1 MNILNKN
8 YKFKDDLEAFLSAK
22 DKNKAIETLYN
33 ALEDRFKEMQSDMQG
48 QTDYGSINNNYMNS
62 QAREYYE
69 VLARNLRAKQ
79 LTKPGDVPMPESEV
93 NKVLDNMQLE
103 SKILSG
109 INVVSNTYLTKVIT
123 NGKAVQKGTWGDLTE
138 AVIKEMLGA
147 FKVVELEESKVSCFG
162 EVSTDMLD
170 AGVEYLATAMNNTLV
185 EGLVTAIEEA
195 IVSGTGKKMPVGL
208 DRDLAGTVTDGVY
221 PQKTAIAVTD
231 FKPATYAELVK
242 RISKDSNGRSK
253 KINKVQLIVNGNTY
267 LTKILPATTMINP
280 LTNMGYSTNVFPFPT
295 DVMVSEAVADN
306 EAIMCLLGE
315 YIGTIGKQIQ
325 VVYSDDFKFLND
337 IRCFKG
343 KAFMTGRPV
352 DNTAAIRLDI
362 SGLEALVP
370 NVTVDGIVKTK
381 EQQA

>member
-48 QTDYGSINNNYMNS
+48 QTDYGSINNNYMSS

-69 VLARNLRAKQ
+69 ELAHNLRAKQ

-103 SKILSG
+103 SKVLNG
-109 INVVSNTYLTKVIT
+109 INVVSNTFITKVIT

-138 AVIKEMLGA
+138 AVVKEMLGA
-147 FKVVELEESKVSCFG
+147 FKVVELEETKVSCFG

-195 IVSGTGKKMPVGL
+195 IVSGTGKKMPIGL
-208 DRDLAGTVTDGVY
+208 DRDLTGTVTDGVY

-231 FKPATYAELVK
+231 FKPVTYAGLVK

-253 KINKVQLIVNGNTY
+253 KIDKVQLIVNSDTY
-267 LTKILPATTMINP
+267 LTKILPATTIINP
-280 LTNMGYSTNVFPFPT
+280 LVNMGYSTNVFPFPT
-295 DVMVSEAVADN
+295 DVIVSEAVADN

-315 YIGTIGKQIQ
+315 YIATIGKQIQ

>member
-1 MNILNKN
+1 MILGSKKNKYAEALQRALKNGTEEEQQQAWNDFANSIVDSIVLESQQTNKSKN
-8 YKFKDDLEAFLSAK
+8 YMTSK
-22 DKNKAIETLYN
+22 T
-33 ALEDRFKEMQSDMQG
+33 RQ
-48 QTDYGSINNNYMNS
+48 
-62 QAREYYE
+62 YYE
-69 VLARNLRAKQ
+69 GLADRLRAKQ

-93 NKVLDNMQLE
+93 NKVLDNMQIE

-109 INVVSNTYLTKVIT
+109 INIVSNTYLTKVIT

-138 AVIKEMLGA
+138 AVVKEMLGA

-170 AGVEYLATAMNNTLV
+170 AGVEYLATAMHNTLV

-195 IVSGTGKKMPVGL
+195 IVSGTGKKMPIGL
-208 DRDLAGTVTDGVY
+208 DRDLNGSVVDGVY
-221 PQKTAIAVTD
+221 PQKTAVVVTD
-231 FKPATYAELVK
+231 FKPVTYAGLVQK
-242 RISKDSNGRSK
+242 ISKDANGRSK
-253 KINKVQLIVNGNTY
+253 KFDKVQLIVNSNTY

-280 LTNMGYSTNVFPFPT
+280 LVNMGYSTNVFPFPT

-306 EAIMCLLGE
+306 EALMCLLGE
-315 YIGTIGKQIQ
+315 YIGTVGKQIQ
-325 VVYSDDFKFLND
+325 VTYSDDFKFLQD

-343 KAFMTGRPV
+343 KAFMTGKPV

-381 EQQA
+381 EQA

>member
-48 QTDYGSINNNYMNS
+48 QTDYGSINNNYMSS

-69 VLARNLRAKQ
+69 GLARNLRAKQ

-103 SKILSG
+103 SKILNG

-138 AVIKEMLGA
+138 AVVKEMLGA
-147 FKVVELEESKVSCFG
+147 FKVVELEETKVSCFG

-195 IVSGTGKKMPVGL
+195 IVSGTGKKMPIGL

-231 FKPATYAELVK
+231 FKPVTYAGLVK

-253 KINKVQLIVNGNTY
+253 KIDKVQLIVNSDTY
-267 LTKILPATTMINP
+267 LTKILPATTIINP
-280 LTNMGYSTNVFPFPT
+280 LVNIGYSTNVFPFPT
-295 DVMVSEAVADN
+295 DVIVSEAVADN

-315 YIGTIGKQIQ
+315 YIATIGKQIQ

>member
-48 QTDYGSINNNYMNS
+48 QTDYGSINNNYMSS
-62 QAREYYE
+62 QARKYYE
-69 VLARNLRAKQ
+69 ELAHNLRAKQ

-138 AVIKEMLGA
+138 AVVKEMLGA
-147 FKVVELEESKVSCFG
+147 FKVVELEEAKVSCFG

-170 AGVEYLATAMNNTLV
+170 AGVEYLAAAMNNTLV

-195 IVSGTGKKMPVGL
+195 VITGTGKKMPVGL

-231 FKPATYAELVK
+231 FKPATYAGLVK

-280 LTNMGYSTNVFPFPT
+280 LVNMGYSTNVFPFPT

-306 EAIMCLLGE
+306 EAIMCLLDE
-315 YIGTIGKQIQ
+315 YIATVGKQIQ

-362 SGLEALVP
+362 SRLEALVP

>member
-48 QTDYGSINNNYMNS
+48 QTDYGSINNNYMSS

-69 VLARNLRAKQ
+69 GLARNLRAKQ

-195 IVSGTGKKMPVGL
+195 IVSGTGKKMPIGL
-208 DRDLAGTVTDGVY
+208 DRDLNGSVVDGVY
-221 PQKTAIAVTD
+221 PQKTAIVVTD
-231 FKPATYAELVK
+231 FKPVTYAGLVQK
-242 RISKDSNGRSK
+242 ISKDANGRSK
-253 KINKVQLIVNGNTY
+253 KFDKVQLIVNSNTY

-280 LTNMGYSTNVFPFPT
+280 LVNMGYSTNVFPFPT

-315 YIGTIGKQIQ
+315 YVGTVGKQIQ

-337 IRCFKG
+337 VRCFKG

>member
-48 QTDYGSINNNYMNS
+48 QTDYGSINNNYMSS

-69 VLARNLRAKQ
+69 ELAHNLRAKQ

-93 NKVLDNMQLE
+93 KKVLDNMQLE

-138 AVIKEMLGA
+138 AVVKEMLGA

-195 IVSGTGKKMPVGL
+195 IVSGTGKKMPIGL

-231 FKPATYAELVK
+231 FKPVTYAGLVK

-280 LTNMGYSTNVFPFPT
+280 LVNMGYSTNVFPFPT

-315 YIGTIGKQIQ
+315 YIGVIGKQIQ

>member
-1 MNILNKN
+1 MALLGKNKLKTN
-8 YKFKDDLEAFLSAK
+8 QFKQDLEKFLMTENRDEAV
-22 DKNKAIETLYN
+22 ETLYN
-33 ALEDRFKEMQSDMQG
+33 ALENRFFEMEYEEPTASK
-48 QTDYGSINNNYMNS
+48 NYMSS

-69 VLARNLRAKQ
+69 GLARNLRAKQ

-138 AVIKEMLGA
+138 AVVKEMLGA
-147 FKVVELEESKVSCFG
+147 FKVVELVESKVSCFG

-170 AGVEYLATAMNNTLV
+170 AGVEHLATAMNNTLV

-195 IVSGTGKKMPVGL
+195 IVSGTGKKMPIGL
-208 DRDLAGTVTDGVY
+208 DRDLTGTVTDGVY
-221 PQKTAIAVTD
+221 PQKEAIPVTD
-231 FKPATYAELVK
+231 FKPVTYAGLVK
-242 RISKDSNGRSK
+242 RISKDANGRSK
-253 KINKVQLIVNGNTY
+253 KFDKVQLIVNSNTY

-280 LTNMGYSTNVFPFPT
+280 LVNMGYSTNVFPFPT

-315 YIGTIGKQIQ
+315 YIGTVGKQIQ
-325 VVYSDDFKFLND
+325 VVYSDDFKFLNE

-381 EQQA
+381 EQA

>member
-1 MNILNKN
+1 MALLGKNKLKTN
-8 YKFKDDLEAFLSAK
+8 QFKQDLEKFLMTENRDEAV
-22 DKNKAIETLYN
+22 ETLYN
-33 ALEDRFKEMQSDMQG
+33 ALENRFFEMEYEEPTASK
-48 QTDYGSINNNYMNS
+48 NYMSS

-69 VLARNLRAKQ
+69 GLARNLRAKQ
-79 LTKPGDVPMPESEV
+79 LTKPGDIPMPESEV

-138 AVIKEMLGA
+138 AVVKEMLGA

-170 AGVEYLATAMNNTLV
+170 AGVEHLATAMNNTLV

-195 IVSGTGKKMPVGL
+195 IVSGTGKKMPIGL
-208 DRDLAGTVTDGVY
+208 DRDLTGTVTDGVY
-221 PQKTAIAVTD
+221 PQKTAIVVTD
-231 FKPATYAELVK
+231 FKPVTYAGLVK
-242 RISKDSNGRSK
+242 RISKDANGRSK
-253 KINKVQLIVNGNTY
+253 KFDKVQLIVNSNTY

-280 LTNMGYSTNVFPFPT
+280 LVNMGYSTNVFPFPT
-295 DVMVSEAVADN
+295 EVMVSEAVADN

-315 YIGTIGKQIQ
+315 YIGTVGKQIQ
-325 VVYSDDFKFLND
+325 VVYSDDFKFLNE

-381 EQQA
+381 EQA

>member
-33 ALEDRFKEMQSDMQG
+33 ALENRFKEMQSDMQG
-48 QTDYGSINNNYMNS
+48 QTDYGSINNNYMSS

-69 VLARNLRAKQ
+69 ELARNLRAKQ
-79 LTKPGDVPMPESEV
+79 LTKPSDVPMPESEV
-93 NKVLDNMQLE
+93 DKVLDNMQLE
-103 SKILSG
+103 SKVLNG
-109 INVVSNTYLTKVIT
+109 INVVSNTFITKVIT
-123 NGKAVQKGTWGDLTE
+123 NGKAVQKGTWGDLPE
-138 AVIKEMLGA
+138 AVVKEMLGA
-147 FKVVELEESKVSCFG
+147 FKVVELEETKVSCFG
-162 EVSTDMLD
+162 QVSTDMLD

-195 IVSGTGKKMPVGL
+195 IVSGTGKKMPIGL

-231 FKPATYAELVK
+231 FKPVTYAGLVK

-253 KINKVQLIVNGNTY
+253 KIDKVQLIVNSDTY
-267 LTKILPATTMINP
+267 LTKILPATTIINP
-280 LTNMGYSTNVFPFPT
+280 LVNMGYSTNVFPFPT

-315 YIGTIGKQIQ
+315 YIGVIGKQIQ
-325 VVYSDDFKFLND
+325 VVYSDDFKFLDD
-337 IRCFKG
+337 IRCFKA

>member
-1 MNILNKN
+1 MSILNKK
-8 YKFKDDLEAFLSAK
+8 YKFKDDLEAFLSAE

-33 ALEDRFKEMQSDMQG
+33 ALEDRFKEMQSDIG
-48 QTDYGSINNNYMNS
+48 QADYGTINNNYMSS

-69 VLARNLRAKQ
+69 GLARNLRAKQ

-93 NKVLDNMQLE
+93 NKILDGMNLD
-103 SKILSG
+103 SKIMKG

-123 NGKAVQKGTWGDLTE
+123 NGKAIQKGTWGDLTE
-138 AVIKEMLGA
+138 AVIKEILGA
-147 FKVVELEESKVSCFG
+147 FKVVEMEESKVSCFG

-170 AGVEYLATAMNNTLV
+170 AGVEYLATAMKNTLV
-185 EGLVTAIEEA
+185 EGLVTSIEEA
-195 IVSGTGKKMPVGL
+195 IVSGTGKKMPIGL
-208 DRDLAGTVTDGVY
+208 DRNLEGSVVDGVY
-221 PQKTAIAVTD
+221 PQKEAIPVTN
-231 FKPATYAELVK
+231 FKPVTYAGLVQ
-242 RISKDSNGRSK
+242 RISKDANGRPK
-253 KINKVQLIVNGNTY
+253 KFDKVQLIVNNNTY

-280 LTNMGYSTNVFPFPT
+280 LVNMGYSTNVFPFPT
-295 DVMVSEAVADN
+295 EAIVSEAVADN

-315 YIGTIGKQIQ
+315 YIATIGKQIQ
-325 VVYSDDFKFLND
+325 VTYSDDFKFLQD

-343 KAFMTGRPV
+343 KAFMTGKPV

-381 EQQA
+381 EQA

>member
-221 PQKTAIAVTD
+221 PKKTAIQVTD
-231 FKPATYAELVK
+231 FKPETYAGLVK

-253 KINKVQLIVNGNTY
+253 KIDKVQLIVNSDTY
-267 LTKILPATTMINP
+267 LTKILPATTIINP
-280 LTNMGYSTNVFPFPT
+280 LVNMGYSTNVFPFPT

-315 YIGTIGKQIQ
+315 YIGTVGKQIQ

>member
-48 QTDYGSINNNYMNS
+48 QTDYGSINNNYMSS

-69 VLARNLRAKQ
+69 GLARNLRAKQ

-103 SKILSG
+103 SKILNG

-138 AVIKEMLGA
+138 AVVKEMLGA
-147 FKVVELEESKVSCFG
+147 FKVVELEETKVSCFG

-195 IVSGTGKKMPVGL
+195 VITGTGKKMPVGL

-231 FKPATYAELVK
+231 FKPATYAGLVK

-280 LTNMGYSTNVFPFPT
+280 LVNMGYSTNVFPFPT